1 MPPRF
6 IPPAAFAVRPSGFVR
21 PSGAVPDRQTIL
33 QLQSALL
40 ALGHIDA
47 GQITGTM
54 PIATRAQLLSFQ
66 RNYNAEN
73 RCRRHEAGAPC
84 APGRIYGAPYQPAR
98 IGEDG
103 LWGNDTQAALT
114 NYIPF
119 AQSAMRDAAARQGA
133 ASQPAPSATDV
144 MGWGGAPGPDVSI
157 VPIKNPRPTPA
168 TTPTPQSSTPAVRP
182 SPAPAPAPSSQQQPA
197 STFPT
202 GPVIAG
208 VVGLAVIAAAVAYKR
223 SRKGR

>member
-1 MPPRF
+1 MPPTRF
-6 IPPAAFAVRPSGFVR
+6 VPPAPFAVRPTGFVR

-33 QLQSALL
+33 QLQAALL
-40 ALGHIDA
+40 ALNHIEA

-54 PIATRAQLLSFQ
+54 PIATRAQLLAFQ

-84 APGRIYGAPYQPAR
+84 RSGRVYGAPYSPAR
-98 IGEDG
+98 IAEDG
-103 LWGNDTQAALT
+103 AWGNETQAALT

-119 AQSAMRDAAARQGA
+119 AQSAARDAAARQGA
-133 ASQPAPSATDV
+133 ASQPAPSTNDV
-144 MGWGGAPGPDVSI
+144 MGWGSAPGPDTSI
-157 VPIKNPRPTPA
+157 VPIKNPRTTPA
-168 TTPTPQSSTPAVRP
+168 TTPAPQSSTPAVRP
-182 SPAPAPAPSSQQQPA
+182 SPAPAPQQQPA